1 MAIVQC
7 DQHHFY
13 DNKRY
18 PSCPIC
24 AKGFEEPRPDHE
36 IRNSVTSYMDDF
48 DFPKPQ
54 NEAVTQGYSD
64 FVNEDSHTIGIFTDE
79 SQNRLTVGWLMC
91 MNGPMKGKS
100 YPFFSGRCFA
110 GRSNDMDLVLSDD
123 LKITRVKHFSLVYD
137 PMSVSYYVVP
147 GYGQTYLNGVPVSEA
162 MALREGD
169 RISAG
174 DSEYCFV
181 PFCKEGRVWA

>member
-7 DQHHFY
+7 DKHHFY
-13 DNKRY
+13 DDRRY
-18 PSCPIC
+18 SSCPIC
-24 AKGFEEPRPDHE
+24 AKGGEEPRPDDA

-48 DFPKPQ
+48 DFPKHQ
-54 NEAVTQGYSD
+54 NEGVTKGYEDYVS
-64 FVNEDSHTIGIFTDE
+64 EDSHTIGIFTDE
-79 SQNRLTVGWLMC
+79 SQNQLTVGWLVC

-100 YPFFSGRCFA
+100 YPFYAGRCFA
-110 GRSNDMDLVLSDD
+110 GRSTDMDIVLSDD

-137 PMSVSYYVVP
+137 PKSIAYYVVP
-147 GYGQTYLNGVPVSEA
+147 GFGQTYLNGESVSEA
-162 MALREGD
+162 ISLKEGD
-169 RISAG
+169 RITAG